1 MENLQETMTAWLRS
15 SLTTEG
21 QMEIATYGNSLLMA
35 QATGTDFRLHNDWPP
50 QQWHVFLHV
59 HEGELRLTANGDR
72 IGFDAPVYVDFLS
85 NARWTDVTFVGR
97 YRACFVLV
105 EEQFFMESTQ
115 QIRSKISEGMMRF
128 AQSPFTPMDESANL
142 APRAQS
148 PLGRR
153 CHAIL
158 LPGPHALPRATRS
171 GVVRPAG
178 GAFARRAVRRL
189 EAFLRQD
196 GRRHPD
202 GTADG
207 GGQSLPAQP
216 VTVRAGGGRDAALC
230 RPVGLREVLQAAV
243 RRVAHAIQKGD
254 RAARIKFFCR
264 LKSKKSRLLLVFRRK
279 ALLLPRNQNENT
291 KH

>member
-1 MENLQETMTAWLRS
+1 MENLQETMTARLRS

-21 QMEIATYGNSLLMA
+21 QLEEAMMATLRDGRSMFLRELLQTMTCA
-35 QATGTDFRLHNDWPP
+35 WQYELWNIFFRRLQTSRTELNPHWGDAAT
-50 QQWHVFLHV
+50 
-59 HEGELRLTANGDR
+59 
-72 IGFDAPVYVDFLS
+72 
-85 NARWTDVTFVGR
+85 
-97 YRACFVLV
+97 
-105 EEQFFMESTQ
+105 QFFY
-115 QIRSKISEGMMRF
+115 
-128 AQSPFTPMDESANL
+128 L
-142 APRAQS
+142 AHTHCREQHEV
-148 PLGRR
+148 G
-153 CHAIL
+153 
-158 LPGPHALPRATRS
+158 G
-171 GVVRPAG
+171 VRPAG

-264 LKSKKSRLLLVFRRK
+264 LKPKKSRLLLVFHRK

-291 KH
+291 KHRELMKSFNYAYYFFFYFYFSHKVEREFVCVK

>member
-1 MENLQETMTAWLRS
+1 
-15 SLTTEG
+15 
-21 QMEIATYGNSLLMA
+21 
-35 QATGTDFRLHNDWPP
+35 
-50 QQWHVFLHV
+50 
-59 HEGELRLTANGDR
+59 
-72 IGFDAPVYVDFLS
+72 
-85 NARWTDVTFVGR
+85 
-97 YRACFVLV
+97 
-105 EEQFFMESTQ
+105 MESTQ
-115 QIRSKISEGMMRF
+115 QIRSKISEGIMRF
-128 AQSPFTPMDESANL
+128 VQSPFTPMDESENKRLQRLEEAMMATLRDGRSVFVRELLQTMACAWLYELWNIFFRRLQTSRTELNPHWGDAATQFFYL
-142 APRAQS
+142 A
-148 PLGRR
+148 R

-207 GGQSLPAQP
+207 GGQSLTAQP

-230 RPVGLREVLQAAV
+230 RPVGLRKVLQAAV

-264 LKSKKSRLLLVFRRK
+264 LKPKKSRLLLVFHRK

-291 KH
+291 KHRELMKSFNYTYYFFFYFYFSHKVEREFVCVK